1 MEYYPSNVPKGK
13 DVDGSVRTQCVIT
26 IRGGSSRNRLLL
38 LCDSYREGIAL
49 LEQAMIQL
57 DSIEIGRLTWLIGWR
72 KDNMKFTQRLEIR
85 LSKEQM
91 KGIIKISKEE
101 WITIGETIRKS
112 VIFYLNNR
120 DKIK

>member
-1 MEYYPSNVPKGK
+1 MHIAWINGLTLSVMQKGMTTMEYYPSNVPKGK

-57 DSIEIGRLTWLIGWR
+57 DSIEIGRLT
-72 KDNMKFTQRLEIR
+72 
-85 LSKEQM
+85 
-91 KGIIKISKEE
+91 
-101 WITIGETIRKS
+101 
-112 VIFYLNNR
+112 
-120 DKIK
+120 

>member
-1 MEYYPSNVPKGK
+1 
-13 DVDGSVRTQCVIT
+13 
-26 IRGGSSRNRLLL
+26 
-38 LCDSYREGIAL
+38 
-49 LEQAMIQL
+49 
-57 DSIEIGRLTWLIGWR
+57 
-72 KDNMKFTQRLEIR
+72 MKFTQRLEIR